1 MATELDTAPMPR
13 IVDCWL
19 CGEPVAAGSESCPH
33 CGAPPPERRQREQR
47 HKSRGGAERMQE
59 EARKAV
65 ERERAR
71 EKLRR
76 AVANARRSGDY
87 SGLPAAIINQ
97 LADEV
102 VLSTET
108 DPVGMPVL
116 RRIGML
122 VSEQVFGA
130 GILRERNFGA
140 VSDSAS
146 ERVTSIEDTITEARD
161 DCLRDLRR
169 QALRK
174 GADAVIA
181 VSLAYTAIAGRSD
194 GMMLVTA
201 TGTAV
206 STTLRE
212 TDE

>member
-1 MATELDTAPMPR
+1 MATELDTTPMPR

-33 CGAPPPERRQREQR
+33 CGAPPPERRQRELR
-47 HKSRGGAERMQE
+47 SKSRNDPQQMQA

-76 AVANARRSGDY
+76 AVANARRTGDY
-87 SGLPAAIINQ
+87 SGLPPAIIDQ

-102 VLSTET
+102 MLSTES

-116 RRIGML
+116 RRMGL
-122 VSEQVFGA
+122 VVAEQVFGA

-146 ERVTSIEDTITEARD
+146 ERVTSIEDTVTEARE

-206 STTLRE
+206 STSLRE
-212 TDE
+212 SD